1 MDIAIIGIGRIG
13 LVAACC
19 LAESG
24 HRVTGIETDP
34 AKLNSLNGG
43 SHLYEKGLQSLL
55 ERNLASG
62 RLTLVPELPRPLQAE
77 VVMITV
83 NTPCPAGEFDLT
95 NVHAA
100 IKQICEAARSP
111 LVLVM
116 KSTVPPG
123 TGVELIR
130 RYLKGT
136 PVAYVAN
143 PEFLRA
149 GQAVDDW
156 YHPSRI
162 VIGSDS
168 PQAAAI
174 VRRLYAGIE
183 APIIETDITSAELI
197 KHAANAFLTLKVSFI
212 NEVANLCQLLGAD
225 IDAVRQGLGLDP
237 RIGTAFLQPGVGYG
251 GPCLP
256 KDARALASLA
266 SHKGYDFKLILAALE
281 VNARQ
286 PVLIVDRVR
295 EALGILKG
303 KDIALLGLAFKP
315 GTDDVTESPALELA
329 RLLIEEGARL
339 RAYDPAAMPDAR
351 PLLTEGVTFVSE
363 VYSAVQGACAV
374 ILATEWPEL
383 IQADWGKI
391 KKVMAEPYLVM
402 DGRNALPQEKLV
414 AAGFRYVGVGRSLG

>member
-1 MDIAIIGIGRIG
+1 MDIAIIGVGRIG

-19 LAESG
+19 LAEAG
-24 HRVTGIETDP
+24 HRVTGVETDQ
-34 AKLNSLNGG
+34 AKLSSLNCG
-43 SHLYEKGLQSLL
+43 SPLYEKGLQDLL
-55 ERNLASG
+55 KRSLASG
-62 RLTLVPELPRPLQAE
+62 RLTLVHELPRPLQAE

-100 IKQICEAARSP
+100 VKQVCEVARDP
-111 LVLVM
+111 LVMVM

-123 TGVELIR
+123 TGVELVR
-130 RYLKGT
+130 QYLKGT
-136 PVAYVAN
+136 PVTYVAN

-162 VIGSDS
+162 VIGSDN
-168 PQAAAI
+168 PQATAR
-174 VRRLYAGIE
+174 VRQLYEGIQ

-197 KHAANAFLTLKVSFI
+197 KHAANAYLTLKVSFI
-212 NEVANLCQLLGAD
+212 NEVASLCQLLGAD

-237 RIGTAFLQPGVGYG
+237 RIGTAFLQPGIGYG

-256 KDARALASLA
+256 KDARALVSLA
-266 SHKGYDFKLILAALE
+266 SRQGYDFKLIRAALE

-286 PVLIVDRVR
+286 PVLVVDRMK
-295 EALGILKG
+295 EMLGTLKG
-303 KDIALLGLAFKP
+303 KEIALLGLAFKP

-329 RLLIEEGARL
+329 RLLIEGGARL
-339 RAYDPAAMPDAR
+339 RAYDPAAIQNAR
-351 PLLTEGVTFVSE
+351 PLLTGDVTFAGDL
-363 VYSAVQGACAV
+363 YSAAQDACAL

-383 IQADWGKI
+383 IQADWHKI
-391 KKVMAEPYLVM
+391 KKVMAEPYLVI
-402 DGRNALPQEKLV
+402 DGRNALSREKLT
-414 AAGFRYVGVGRSLG
+414 AAGFSYMGVGLKI